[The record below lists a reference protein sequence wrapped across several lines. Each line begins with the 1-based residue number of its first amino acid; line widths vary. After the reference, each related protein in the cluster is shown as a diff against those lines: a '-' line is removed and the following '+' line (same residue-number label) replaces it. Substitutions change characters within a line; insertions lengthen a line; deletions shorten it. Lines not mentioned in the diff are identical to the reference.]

1 MRIEDRFKELDSIVN
16 ELESGEISLEESFE
30 IYKKGMDMLKEC
42 NKDIDKVEKQI
53 IVLQSSEKNVEE

>member
-1 MRIEDRFKELDSIVN
+1 MRIEDRFKELDGIVN

-30 IYKKGMDMLKEC
+30 LYKKGMDMLKEC

-53 IVLQSSEKNVEE
+53 IVLQSSEDSEEE

>member
-1 MRIEDRFKELDSIVN
+1 MRIEDRFKELDSIVG

-30 IYKKGMDMLKEC
+30 LYKKGMDMLKEC

-53 IVLQSSEKNVEE
+53 IVLQSTDDSEEE